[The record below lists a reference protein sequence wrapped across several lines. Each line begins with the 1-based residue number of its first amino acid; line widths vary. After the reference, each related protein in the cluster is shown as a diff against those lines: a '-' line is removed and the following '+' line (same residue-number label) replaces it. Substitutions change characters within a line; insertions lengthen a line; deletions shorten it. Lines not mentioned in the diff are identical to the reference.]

1 MKTDTAHLVVEGGME
16 KDEVDLLDIDEV
28 DLPDC
33 EEFEILYLIG
43 KRLGEFVPLKMII
56 FKTKFDWMPTCEVKL
71 VDMGNGFIL
80 IKFANEMDYN
90 HVFFDQP
97 WFVQGQILNLQR

>member
-43 KRLGEFVPLKMII
+43 KRLGTTKKVTRRMELGPLKEDHN
-56 FKTKFDWMPTCEVKL
+56 FKASDVPKSSKGTKGVRPTRWISNLHLLHLIGWKL
-71 VDMGNGFIL
+71 NIT
-80 IKFANEMDYN
+80 
-90 HVFFDQP
+90 
-97 WFVQGQILNLQR
+97 